1 MNSHQHP
8 HSQEQ
13 EQAQAQRQII
23 YSIETT
29 PATKPF

>member
-8 HSQEQ
+8 HSQAQ
-13 EQAQAQRQII
+13 AQAQAQRQII
-23 YSIETT
+23 YSIETK